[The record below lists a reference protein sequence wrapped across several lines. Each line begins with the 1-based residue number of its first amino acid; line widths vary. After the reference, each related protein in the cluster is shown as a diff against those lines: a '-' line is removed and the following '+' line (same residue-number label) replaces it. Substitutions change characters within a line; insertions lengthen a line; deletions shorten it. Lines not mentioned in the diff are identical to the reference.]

1 MCVITLGIV
10 FKYFNSLSVLIVNFV
25 LSLAL
30 ISKHEVRSDNTRAM
44 LQHQRRA
51 RECII
56 IS

>member
-1 MCVITLGIV
+1 MCVITVGIV

-44 LQHQRRA
+44 LQHQRQA

-56 IS
+56 I